1 MGEILSGV
9 QEAFLL
15 LISFDK
21 EIYGI
26 ILLSLYVSLTSTIIS
41 TMLAVPIGTALGI
54 HEFRGKSIIVR
65 LIYTLMSLPPVIAGL
80 FVFLIIMRKG
90 PLGSLQLSFTPT
102 AMIIAQ
108 TCIVIPIIIG
118 LTYNGVKEKGNMIK
132 NLGKT
137 LGANN
142 NQTLLLLI
150 YELRRVILAAIIA
163 GFGRAISEVGAVMM
177 VGGNIKGHTRV
188 MTTFIAMLQN
198 MGDYSK
204 ALAVGLVLLTLSFI
218 INAILYNLQQR

>member
-1 MGEILSGV
+1 MGEILKGI

-15 LISFDK
+15 LISLDQ

-26 ILLSLYVSLTSTIIS
+26 ILLSLYISLTSTIIS
-41 TMLAVPIGTALGI
+41 TILAVPLGTALGI

-90 PLGSLQLSFTPT
+90 PLGSLQLSFTST

-108 TCIVIPIIIG
+108 TCIVVPIIIG
-118 LTYNGVKEKGNMIK
+118 LTYNGVKEKGHTIK

-137 LGANN
+137 LGADN

-150 YELRRVILAAIIA
+150 YEMRMVILAAIIA
-163 GFGRAISEVGAVMM
+163 GFGRAVSEVGAVMM

-198 MGDYSK
+198 MGNYSK
-204 ALAVGLVLLTLSFI
+204 ALAVGLVLLTLSFM
-218 INAILYNLQQR
+218 INAALYNLQQR